1 MVMIICYLIGAK
13 IAEHPQEIGCNEN
26 DAVDYFSA
34 LEYDAYEII
43 KSSTHSKS
51 LIKEGKMISMSNFIQ
66 L

>member
-43 KSSTHSKS
+43 KSSTHS
-51 LIKEGKMISMSNFIQ
+51 
-66 L
+66 